1 MFGEMHDLHHDF
13 PEYRDTIHDLKVK
26 GGHFKKL
33 FDEYD
38 ELAHEMVRIQ
48 QQIETPSDDVVETL
62 KVKRLRLK
70 DELHNMLKAAE

>member
-1 MFGEMHDLHHDF
+1 MFGEQHDLHHEF
-13 PEYRDTIHDLKVK
+13 PEYQDKIRELKMTD
-26 GGHFKKL
+26 GHFKRL

-48 QQIETPSDDVVETL
+48 QEIETPSDEYIEAL

-70 DELHNMLKAAE
+70 DELYSMLK

>member
-1 MFGEMHDLHHDF
+1 MFGEMHDLHHEF
-13 PEYRDTIHDLKVK
+13 PEFNEKIHDLKIK
-26 GGHFKKL
+26 GGHFRKL

-70 DELHNMLKAAE
+70 DELYVLLKAD

>member
-1 MFGEMHDLHHDF
+1 MFGEMHDLHHEF
-13 PEYRDTIHDLKVK
+13 PEYNEKIHDLKIK
-26 GGHFKKL
+26 GGHFRKL

-48 QQIETPSDDVVETL
+48 QQIETPSDEVVETL

-70 DELHNMLKAAE
+70 DELYSLLKAG